1 MHYRILPCVAVLL
14 LAACTAPEERDA
26 ADDAVPFASPE
37 PAIVGRD
44 AAPSTQAGDLIE
56 KQELLLPIRTED
68 IEDAQLDGELAC
80 SFTNLKG
87 HTLLLARADVGSQ
100 ARSVALARTG
110 DGPIVLAGIGR
121 GGFGAL
127 ETRAALSGE
136 EANIWVETQGE
147 PLADRSEATTRN
159 ASLRFASGVNEP
171 EPLPGTW
178 TCGP

>member
-1 MHYRILPCVAVLL
+1 MPYRLAAGAALL
-14 LAACTAPEERDA
+14 LVAACSAPEERGDA
-26 ADDAVPFASPE
+26 NEAAPFASPE
-37 PAIVGRD
+37 PAIVGPEAATSSQARD
-44 AAPSTQAGDLIE
+44 GIE
-56 KQELLLPIRTED
+56 ERELLLPIRSED
-68 IEDAQLDGELAC
+68 IEAAQLDGELAC

-100 ARSVALARTG
+100 ARSTALARTG

-127 ETRAALSGE
+127 ETRAALGGE

-147 PLADRSEATTRN
+147 PLADRSEAATRN
-159 ASLRFASGVNEP
+159 ASLRFASGVDEP
-171 EPLPGTW
+171 EPVPGTW